1 MSCVTRRPRRCD
13 APPRRQLPGSL
24 HGLSRTAPET
34 GTDHIS
40 LKLDDQTFNASVY
53 ASPVQGG
60 KGEHGLI

>member
-1 MSCVTRRPRRCD
+1 MLR
-13 APPRRQLPGSL
+13 
-24 HGLSRTAPET
+24 HGVSFPVPSTGWSRTAPET

-60 KGEHGLI
+60 KREHGLI